1 MGMTKREQ
9 RPNIVFIL
17 SDDQGAWAMGCA
29 GNGDIR
35 TPNLDRLAEDGV
47 RFDEF
52 YCASPVCSPARASI
66 VTGKMPSCHGVLDW
80 IEGGNVDTEKYPEMA
95 GHPRFSRK
103 DQPIEYLEGH
113 KTYIEELATNGY
125 VCGLSGK
132 WHLGNNA
139 EKKKGF
145 EKWYTIGAGGCSHY
159 FDPDIC
165 EDGVFSAPKRYI
177 TDLITEKAVEYIG
190 EFSRQ
195 EKPFYLSVHYTAP
208 HSPWEEEQHKKE
220 YLDWYKDCSF
230 TATPDLPVHPDQV
243 ASAPVGDT
251 PEKRA
256 ENLRGYYAA
265 ISAMDAGIGTILSKL
280 EQEGLSDNTI
290 VIFTADN
297 GMNMGH
303 HGIWGKGNGTYPQN
317 MYDTA
322 IKVPLIIR
330 MPGGKKGA
338 VCHQMASQYDFY
350 PTMLELAG
358 CSWEKE
364 PMQPGKSIVSLIRQ
378 PEEEAPDRVVVFDE
392 YSNTRMIRTK
402 KWKYVDRYPDGPNQ
416 LFDME
421 KDPEELENLY
431 GNSAYEGTVL
441 ELKAAMERW
450 FDAYTKEEN
459 DGRKYKVT
467 GSGQLDRCGS
477 KTPFDLRLEY
487 YYGEKKGE

>member
-29 GNGDIR
+29 GNGDIC

-113 KTYIEELATNGY
+113 KTYIEELAANGY

-220 YLDWYKDCSF
+220 YLDWYRDCSF

-330 MPGGKKGA
+330 MPGSKKGA

-350 PTMLELAG
+350 PTLLELAG

-364 PMQPGKSIVSLIRQ
+364 PMQPGKSIVSLIGQ

>member
-1 MGMTKREQ
+1 
-9 RPNIVFIL
+9 
-17 SDDQGAWAMGCA
+17 
-29 GNGDIR
+29 
-35 TPNLDRLAEDGV
+35 
-47 RFDEF
+47 
-52 YCASPVCSPARASI
+52 
-66 VTGKMPSCHGVLDW
+66 
-80 IEGGNVDTEKYPEMA
+80 
-95 GHPRFSRK
+95 
-103 DQPIEYLEGH
+103 
-113 KTYIEELATNGY
+113 
-125 VCGLSGK
+125 
-132 WHLGNNA
+132 
-139 EKKKGF
+139 
-145 EKWYTIGAGGCSHY
+145 
-159 FDPDIC
+159 
-165 EDGVFSAPKRYI
+165 
-177 TDLITEKAVEYIG
+177 
-190 EFSRQ
+190 
-195 EKPFYLSVHYTAP
+195 
-208 HSPWEEEQHKKE
+208 
-220 YLDWYKDCSF
+220 
-230 TATPDLPVHPDQV
+230 
-243 ASAPVGDT
+243 
-251 PEKRA
+251 
-256 ENLRGYYAA
+256 
-265 ISAMDAGIGTILSKL
+265 
-280 EQEGLSDNTI
+280 
-290 VIFTADN
+290 
-297 GMNMGH
+297 MNMGH